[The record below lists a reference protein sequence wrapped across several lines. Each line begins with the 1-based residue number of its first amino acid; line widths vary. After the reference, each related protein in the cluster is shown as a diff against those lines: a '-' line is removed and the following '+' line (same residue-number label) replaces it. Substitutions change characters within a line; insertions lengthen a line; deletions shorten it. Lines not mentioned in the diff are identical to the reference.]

1 MKKTITIFSIFLAL
15 ALPAQAQIL
24 LGEDEQSLRAGTE
37 SDFGV
42 LPLNGV
48 TYDQT
53 NETYTPIGEGIVLL
67 TVLGTAYL
75 LGKRN
80 LSNNNK

>member
-15 ALPAQAQIL
+15 ALPAQAQIFFS
-24 LGEDEQSLRAGTE
+24 EDEQSLRNGTE
-37 SDFGV
+37 SDLGV

-48 TYDQT
+48 TFDQT

-80 LSNNNK
+80 LGNNNK